1 MNKKEYDVIIVG
13 SGPAGLTASIY
24 AIRANL
30 KTLVIAGSTPGGQLM
45 ITTDVDDFPGF
56 PGGIQGPE
64 LMARIREQ
72 AKLLGVEFI
81 DENVTKVDFKK
92 KPFKL
97 YVDKDERIAKSVILA
112 TGASAKWLGLES
124 EKNLI
129 GKGVSACAVC
139 DGLFFKNKDVL
150 VIGGGDTAM
159 REALYLA
166 KLCKTVTV
174 IHRRD
179 KLKAQAALEQKA
191 KNTKNINFIWNS
203 AVEEFIGRE
212 KLEGVKLKNIVT
224 NKINDLKCE
233 GAFVAI
239 GHKPN
244 TDFLKGN
251 IQLDDHNYII
261 VNDQVKTDINGVFAA
276 GDVHDY
282 RYMQAVTAAGA
293 GCMAALEASD
303 YIEELK
309 HTEEKNA

>member
-1 MNKKEYDVIIVG
+1 MNKKEYDVIIIG
-13 SGPAGLTASIY
+13 SGPGGITASIY
-24 AIRANL
+24 TVRANL
-30 KTLVIAGSTPGGQLM
+30 KTLVIGGSTPGGQLM

-64 LMARIREQ
+64 LMQRMRKQ
-72 AKLLGVEFI
+72 AELLGVEFL
-81 DENVTKVDFKK
+81 DENVTKTDFKK
-92 KPFKL
+92 RPLKL
-97 YVDKDERIAKSVILA
+97 FAEEKEFSAHAVIVA
-112 TGASAKWLGLES
+112 TGASAKWLGIPS

-129 GKGVSACAVC
+129 GKGVSACATC
-139 DGLFFKNKDVL
+139 DGFFFKNKNVL

-166 KLCKTVTV
+166 KICKTVTV

-191 KNTKNINFIWNS
+191 KNTKNISWVWNS
-203 AVEEFIGRE
+203 VVEEFLGTN

-224 NKINDLKCE
+224 NKISELKCE
-233 GAFVAI
+233 GVFVAI

-244 TDFLKGN
+244 TGFLKGN
-251 IQLDDHNYII
+251 IELDDHNYIV
-261 VNDQVKTDINGVFAA
+261 VNDQVKTNVEGVFAA

-309 HTEEKNA
+309 HKK